1 MTATPSISVIP
12 FTQSPY
18 SPWLGLG
25 PYHLLASPTVSLPSC
40 YGAQREPDT
49 RFVEVVNAW
58 IDFNR
63 GIGTIRD
70 QLIAGLALNGV
81 TPEQVPAELNF

>member
-1 MTATPSISVIP
+1 VLATTVG
-12 FTQSPY
+12 
-18 SPWLGLG
+18 LGIVGKNPALG
-25 PYHLLASPTVSLPSC
+25 PYHLLGSPTVSLPAC
-40 YGAQREPDT
+40 YGVQREPDT

-70 QLIAGLALNGV
+70 QMIAGLALNGV
-81 TPEQVPAELNF
+81 TPETGAAGTDILTG

>member
-1 MTATPSISVIP
+1 V
-12 FTQSPY
+12 
-18 SPWLGLG
+18 
-25 PYHLLASPTVSLPSC
+25 
-40 YGAQREPDT
+40 QREPDT

-70 QLIAGLALNGV
+70 QMIAGLALNGV
-81 TPEQVPAELNF
+81 TVEQVPAELSF